1 MKEYRSVGA
10 VIFRVDE
17 GTAVY
22 LLLKSGKGYWGFAKG
37 HVEKG
42 ESDEETM
49 RREVVEEAGITDL
62 KLLPNFKEEISY
74 LYKENGVLVKK
85 TAAYFLAQTLQTEV
99 KLSFEHDSFAWL
111 AFNAAIELIT
121 HKNDREILEKAVTV
135 VADNNRR

>member
-10 VIFRVDE
+10 VIFRVVE

-74 LYKENGVLVKK
+74 LYKENGALVKK
-85 TAAYFLAQTLQTEV
+85 TAAYFLAQTQQINV
-99 KLSFEHDSFAWL
+99 KLSLEHNSYAWL

-121 HKNDREILEKAVTV
+121 HKTDREILEKTNKRLN
-135 VADNNRR
+135 DGN